1 LMNAVNVKAAS
12 IRMPV
17 SMLSGGNQQ
26 KLLFARTVMCSP
38 SVLIADEPTRGVDVG
53 SKRAIYDLLTQMA
66 ESGMGIVVIS
76 SDLEEVL
83 GLAHRVLVMRHGRII
98 TELSGD
104 AMNEQTVL
112 AAAFAEPSSEGA
124 VS

>member
-1 LMNAVNVKAAS
+1 
-12 IRMPV
+12 
-17 SMLSGGNQQ
+17 
-26 KLLFARTVMCSP
+26 
-38 SVLIADEPTRGVDVG
+38 
-53 SKRAIYDLLTQMA
+53 
-66 ESGMGIVVIS
+66 MGIVVIS

-112 AAAFAEPSSEGA
+112 AAAFAETSSEGTE
-124 VS
+124 S